1 MWTLASFQLDSRR
14 GDWTPASFQ
23 LDSRRGDWRE
33 RCNWKCSSGC
43 RRGGRGLKITLAIE
57 FNGILTIESCSLIEL
72 ASPQVRLHFVVSPQP
87 LQQAVTRLLGVT
99 QQLGRF
105 VSSGFVSKYLF
116 YHGVV
121 LVEEDGVVDG
131 GVAHAEGPLHHHGL
145 GALPH
150 PGQGQLV
157 HQIQQENTL
166 NTGLNTAKKC
176 IKYREI
182 QQIQT

>member
-1 MWTLASFQLDSRR
+1 MIYFTCGLLHPSS
-14 GDWTPASFQ
+14 WTPASLQ

-33 RCNWKCSSGC
+33 RWNWKCSSGC

-99 QQLGRF
+99 QQ
-105 VSSGFVSKYLF
+105 
-116 YHGVV
+116 HGVV

-145 GALPH
+145 SALPH
-150 PGQGQLV
+150 PEYGHAGDDGVGIVL
-157 HQIQQENTL
+157 
-166 NTGLNTAKKC
+166 GG
-176 IKYREI
+176 
-182 QQIQT
+182 